1 MCGSVF
7 DTQIIQLIKQKGAK
21 GRRCRK
27 DPPQILRL
35 YKPFEITLPAAAAR
49 FFCRSAAQGRSV
61 FITIV
66 LLVLIV
72 HSISSGQPGMPPHA
86 LTTLPEG
93 ALHGKLSGM
102 EHWKRNLYTVWF
114 TQILSLT
121 GFGFVLPFIPYFLQ
135 ELGVHD
141 PVALKMWAGWI
152 SAVPGIAMGIAAPFW
167 GAISDRYGRKLMMLR
182 AMLTGTL
189 ILFLMSLVQSPSAV
203 LMLRMAQGFFTGT
216 VTAAAT
222 LVAAGTPGGKIS
234 ASLGF
239 LSSSTFIGFSIG
251 PFIGGLSAE
260 YLGYRTSFI
269 IGSTIMFTGFLLVL
283 FLVKEPGTDRKSSGV
298 PGKHGGMDTYRAGF
312 SAIPWQ
318 SIAPLL
324 LILFLLRSARSLPTP
339 FLPIHIQQIRGS
351 LQGSAALMG
360 AISGLVGLATA
371 ASAIILGRMGD
382 RKPKLQLITIFAF
395 SASLVVFPAALMK
408 TVSGFALFFIGSA
421 FFAGGLEPLMQSKMA
436 SITRPENR
444 GVLFG
449 IQTTVGSLGWAVSP
463 LIGSFIS
470 IYLSIPA
477 VFAAMAFLLLS
488 ASAVAGRA
496 RKKAA
501 AAS

>member
-1 MCGSVF
+1 
-7 DTQIIQLIKQKGAK
+7 
-21 GRRCRK
+21 
-27 DPPQILRL
+27 
-35 YKPFEITLPAAAAR
+35 
-49 FFCRSAAQGRSV
+49 
-61 FITIV
+61 
-66 LLVLIV
+66 
-72 HSISSGQPGMPPHA
+72 
-86 LTTLPEG
+86 
-93 ALHGKLSGM
+93 
-102 EHWKRNLYTVWF
+102 
-114 TQILSLT
+114 
-121 GFGFVLPFIPYFLQ
+121 
-135 ELGVHD
+135 
-141 PVALKMWAGWI
+141 
-152 SAVPGIAMGIAAPFW
+152 
-167 GAISDRYGRKLMMLR
+167 
-182 AMLTGTL
+182 
-189 ILFLMSLVQSPSAV
+189 
-203 LMLRMAQGFFTGT
+203 
-216 VTAAAT
+216 
-222 LVAAGTPGGKIS
+222 
-234 ASLGF
+234 
-239 LSSSTFIGFSIG
+239 
-251 PFIGGLSAE
+251 
-260 YLGYRTSFI
+260 
-269 IGSTIMFTGFLLVL
+269 
-283 FLVKEPGTDRKSSGV
+283 
-298 PGKHGGMDTYRAGF
+298 MDTYRAGF

>member
-1 MCGSVF
+1 
-7 DTQIIQLIKQKGAK
+7 
-21 GRRCRK
+21 
-27 DPPQILRL
+27 
-35 YKPFEITLPAAAAR
+35 
-49 FFCRSAAQGRSV
+49 
-61 FITIV
+61 
-66 LLVLIV
+66 
-72 HSISSGQPGMPPHA
+72 
-86 LTTLPEG
+86 
-93 ALHGKLSGM
+93 M

-135 ELGVHD
+135 ELGVDD
-141 PVALKMWAGWI
+141 PVALKLWVGWI

-167 GAISDRYGRKLMMLR
+167 GALSDRYGRKLMMLR

-189 ILFLMSLVQSPSAV
+189 ILFLMSMVQSPAAV

-222 LVAAGTPGGKIS
+222 LVAAGTPGRKIS
-234 ASLGF
+234 SSLGF

-269 IGSTIMFTGFLLVL
+269 IGSTIMFSGFLLVL
-283 FLVKEPGTDRKSSGV
+283 FLVKEPEMDRRRNSN
-298 PGKHGGMDTYRAGF
+298 PGGPGGLGKFKAGF
-312 SAIPWQ
+312 SALPWQ
-318 SIAPLL
+318 NIAPLL
-324 LILFLLRSARSLPTP
+324 FILFLLRSARSLPTP

-351 LQGSAALMG
+351 LQGSAAVMG
-360 AISGLVGLATA
+360 VISGLVGLATA
-371 ASAIILGRMGD
+371 ASGIILGRMGD
-382 RKPKLQLITIFAF
+382 RKPKLFLISVFAF
-395 SASLVVFPAALMK
+395 SASIIVFPAALMK
-408 TVSGFALFFIGSA
+408 TVNSFSLFFIVSA

-436 SITRPENR
+436 SITLPENR
-444 GVLFG
+444 GALFG

-470 IYLSIPA
+470 IYFSIPV
-477 VFAAMAFLLLS
+477 VFAAMACLLLA
-488 ASAVAGRA
+488 ASAVAGKA

-501 AAS
+501 AASI